1 MWNMSYKYENIY
13 TVQRKFSHKKTRDN
27 TVITHEAIQKIHTH
41 IAVFVLV
48 YVHCTVCAVL
58 CDVVKCMCGFLVE
71 CMFFCKHCHRAK
83 AQLQL
88 NIYIYTSVLSTYAM
102 YTDLK
107 WMSHF

>member
-1 MWNMSYKYENIY
+1 MFIVLFMFMVLVYVHCTS
-13 TVQRKFSHKKTRDN
+13 
-27 TVITHEAIQKIHTH
+27 

-48 YVHCTVCAVL
+48 YVHCTICAVL

-88 NIYIYTSVLSTYAM
+88 NKYIYIKLHNSFRLSVSIETKVNLVYV
-102 YTDLK
+102 
-107 WMSHF
+107 